1 VLTWKVACE
10 VDREEKKIVRY
21 KYFKGNYQ
29 EINEKLLS
37 VEWEKEWKGVKVKD
51 RWTGFVK
58 RIAELIDEYIP
69 VQRIRGGGHKYPVW
83 LTGKIQRDIECRN
96 KKWKKMIDHHMPM
109 EVNIRG

>member
-1 VLTWKVACE
+1 MVGKAIRGRNILDLVLCGEPQRILEVEVECPVSNSDHAVLTWKVACE

-58 RIAELIDEYIP
+58 RIAELIDEYI
-69 VQRIRGGGHKYPVW
+69 
-83 LTGKIQRDIECRN
+83 
-96 KKWKKMIDHHMPM
+96 
-109 EVNIRG
+109 